1 MNEVVPTIVPRGKL
15 KEYLEAVQTTQDK
28 QKSSSKPPDNLS
40 TNSEDGKK
48 LNEIKNQIFK
58 KNGKEIIPNYLKVD
72 MPSQKGKL
80 AKEWVLGLKKNGNR
94 PTAEGFQRVVKELY
108 IKHVKKNGA
117 YGKYSKKIRLPGQKM
132 QGDHRG
138 SYESQVH

>member
-1 MNEVVPTIVPRGKL
+1 MNEAVPTIVPRGKL

-28 QKSSSKPPDNLS
+28 QKNSRKPPDNVS

-48 LNEIKNQIFK
+48 LNGIKNQVFK
-58 KNGKEIIPNYLKVD
+58 KNDKEIIPDYLKVD

-80 AKEWVLGLKKNGNR
+80 AKEWALGLKKNGNR

-108 IKHVKKNGA
+108 IKPVKKNGA
-117 YGKYSKKIRLPGQKM
+117 YGKYIKKSRHAGKKM
-132 QGDHRG
+132 QVDLRG
-138 SYESQVH
+138 SYESQVN